1 MHYTWSQLENFLQEA
16 VGTTVIYKVQGDKL
30 LPLLYTPDAPGF
42 SGLTEQEYLKLYG
55 QDTIPVVAPADLPLL
70 RQKIKAVL
78 TGAGSREA
86 TYRTYHK
93 TRGFVWTHVTLKL
106 LGTYEQDPVLA
117 GSFTNVSDTLSSTG
131 ILLDN
136 SQQIIYVIERTT
148 YDLLYAN
155 AVELADKPAPP
166 YPGQT
171 CYEYVRGK
179 KQPCATCVMNQLQG
193 DRPLATEWYDQE
205 RNKTY
210 GVKVVPLNYFGKNAV
225 AFFINDLS
233 SHVKNLREE
242 RERFNET
249 LQTLLAANPDSLC
262 SFQVNLTKNKC
273 TSEHGASPYIMDVL
287 HSDTADGLFANLLSI
302 IPDAGH
308 LRDAQK
314 LFDRQHLLQAFTS
327 GAGNLSLDYQRLNE
341 EQKPVWVRTYIKM
354 LQDPESRDVIAIFS
368 SLDISREKRREQI
381 FKIFTGEEFDYVAL
395 VYIQTRQL
403 EFLNLS
409 GKLHPK
415 YRQVL
420 GKPGQLFDFDR
431 MRQLAA
437 ENWVADEDREM
448 YLKDSPLSAVIQGLK
463 KDGHYELSIRGHYTD
478 HPEEFMCRKIQ
489 HYYLDDDH
497 DTILIIQSDVTET
510 YLQQQL
516 LNEQKQKRLE
526 ESILDTLGRLPSPAV
541 LFRVINGNQTLP
553 VRYSDEFC
561 RLKGCTQENIQAFN
575 GRDGFAP
582 VHPDDREEL
591 RRHFVP
597 DAADFK
603 PHRAIYR
610 IRTRDRGYIWVS
622 VNYTGLTLENQHYLY
637 AVYTDIDDLKK
648 QEQNLEEKYNS
659 AQAFLD
665 SVAGTYLVTRRI
677 NLTQNKVEDYKGTYP
692 LADIEAALSYDA
704 SIPVF
709 LQRLPRAEDRR
720 ACAAYFDR
728 QHMLRD
734 FDAGKT
740 HQILDFQLLD
750 ENGCLKWVRSNNT
763 LTKRPDSGDIIFFN
777 AVSDITLAK
786 LTQSIIDQLVHKQYD
801 YLVCIDASRDS
812 IALFIPNSPSFD
824 DGSIQEGSSYKKT
837 MLRYNRI
844 FVMGTDLEA
853 CNRFMDMAHVQEVLK
868 TKDRCQMT
876 VRVWDNGQLRFKQ
889 VEFFYADRNSSL
901 IALVRTDTTEAQRQH
916 LEQESKLQTAL
927 DAAQKANRAKSEFL
941 SRMSHDIRTP
951 LNGIIGMT
959 YLTRQL
965 ELPSL
970 AKTNLDKI
978 DTSSKFLLSL
988 INDVLDMAKAESGK
1002 IDLHPEPYTAK
1013 EFFTYLDAVIV
1024 PLCAEK
1030 RQRLVIDA
1038 QPVEKVTPLMDKLRV
1053 NQIFFNLL
1061 SNASKYSP
1069 AGGEIIYKLREQ
1081 ELPGHKL
1088 RLEAEVSDHGR
1099 GMSPEFQ
1106 KIIFTPFAQEQGD
1119 RENTGTG
1126 LGLSIAK
1133 KLIDQMGGTLNL
1145 KSVLNQGTTFYL
1157 QAVFDCIPAV
1167 TADTPATVPQQSLG
1181 SGFLQGKRVLLCED
1195 HPLNR
1200 EIALALLKQRQ
1211 MLVDIAV
1218 DGGQALSKFSS
1229 SAPGF
1234 YDLILM
1240 DNRMPVMFGYEVA
1253 AKIRALAR
1261 MDAKTVP
1268 IIAMTADAFTEDV
1281 QKALAS
1287 GMNAHLAKPL
1297 NPEKLF
1303 ATITEVLRK

>member
-1 MHYTWSQLENFLQEA
+1 MEYAWSQLENFLREA
-16 VGTTVIYKVQGDKL
+16 VGTTVIYKVQGTKL
-30 LPLLYTPDAPGF
+30 IPLLYTPDAPGF

-55 QDTIPVVAPADLPLL
+55 QDTIPVVAPSDLPLL
-70 RQKIKAVL
+70 LQKIKAAL
-78 TGAGSREA
+78 NGAGSQEA

-93 TRGFVWTHVTLKL
+93 TRGFVWTHVILKL
-106 LGTYEQDPVLA
+106 LGTYEHVPVLL
-117 GSFTNVSDTLSSTG
+117 GSFTNVSDTLSPTG

-136 SQQIIYVIERTT
+136 SQQIIYVIDRIT

-171 CYEYVRGK
+171 CYQYVRGK
-179 KQPCATCVMNQLQG
+179 KQPCASCVMNQLQG
-193 DRPLATEWYDQE
+193 NAPLATEWYDPE

-233 SHVKNLREE
+233 HHMKSLQEE
-242 RERFNET
+242 RQHFNET
-249 LQTLLAANPDSLC
+249 LQTLLAANPNALC

-273 TSEHGASPYIMDVL
+273 TSEHGASPYIMNVL
-287 HSDTADGLFANLLSI
+287 HSDTSDGLFANLLAI
-302 IPDAGH
+302 IPDYEQ
-308 LRDAQK
+308 LQDARK
-314 LFDRQHLLQAFTS
+314 MFNRQQLLQVFTR
-327 GAGNLSLDYQRLNE
+327 GTVNLSLDYRRLNE
-341 EQKPVWVRTYIKM
+341 VQKPVWVRTYIKM
-354 LQDPESRDVIAIFS
+354 LQDPESLDVIAIFS

-431 MRQLAA
+431 MRQLAV
-437 ENWVADEDREM
+437 ENWVAAEDREM
-448 YLKDSPLSAVIQGLK
+448 YLKDSPLTAVIQGLEK
-463 KDGHYELSIRGHYTD
+463 EGHYELSIRGHYTG

-510 YLQQQL
+510 YRQQQL

-541 LFRVINGNQTLP
+541 LYRVINGRQTIP

-575 GRDGFAP
+575 GVDGFAP
-582 VHPDDREEL
+582 VHPDDMEEL

-603 PHRAIYR
+603 PHQAIYR
-610 IRTRDRGYIWVS
+610 IRTRHRGYIWVS
-622 VNYTGLTLENQHYLY
+622 VNYMGLTLENQHYLY

-665 SVAGTYLVTRRI
+665 SVAGSYLITRRI
-677 NLTQNKVEDYKGTYP
+677 NLTRNKVEESNGTNP
-692 LADIEAALSYDA
+692 LPEIESASTYDA
-704 SIPVF
+704 SIKNF
-709 LQRLPRAEDRR
+709 IKRMPRKEDRQ
-720 ACAAYFDR
+720 AAALYFDR
-728 QHMLRD
+728 QHMLQA
-734 FDAGKT
+734 FAAGNT
-740 HQILDFQLLD
+740 HQTLDYQFLD
-750 ENGCLKWVRSNNT
+750 ENGQLKWGRSTNT

-777 AVSDITLAK
+777 AVSDITQAK

-801 YLVCIDASRDS
+801 YLLCIDASRDS
-812 IALFIPNSPSFD
+812 ISLFIPNRPSFD
-824 DGSIQEGSSYKKT
+824 DDSIQEGLPYKET

-853 CNRFMDMAHVQEVLK
+853 CNHFMDMAHVQEVLK

-876 VRVWDNGQLRFKQ
+876 VRVWDNGHLRFKQ
-889 VEFFYADRNSSL
+889 VEFFYADRNSNL

-916 LEQESKLQTAL
+916 LEQENKLQTAL
-927 DAAQKANRAKSEFL
+927 DAAQKANRAKSDFL

-1002 IDLHPEPYTAK
+1002 IDLHPEPYTAQ
-1013 EFFTYLDAVIV
+1013 EFITYLNAVIV
-1024 PLCAEK
+1024 PLCEEK

-1038 QPVEKVTPLMDKLRV
+1038 QPVESVTPLMDKLRV
-1053 NQIFFNLL
+1053 NQVFFNLL

-1081 ELPGHKL
+1081 ALPGHKL
-1088 RLEAEVSDHGR
+1088 HLEAEISDHGI
-1099 GMSPEFQ
+1099 GMTPEFQ
-1106 KIIFTPFAQEQGD
+1106 KIIFSPFSQEHRD

-1133 KLIDQMGGTLNL
+1133 KLVEQMGGTLTV
-1145 KSVLNQGTTFYL
+1145 KSILSKGTTFYL

-1167 TADTPATVPQQSLG
+1167 TADMPAAVPQQSLG

-1200 EIALALLKQRQ
+1200 EIALALLKQRR

-1218 DGGQALSKFSS
+1218 DGGEAVSKFSS

-1240 DNRMPVMFGYEVA
+1240 DNRMPVMFGYEAA
-1253 AKIRALAR
+1253 AKIRSLAR
-1261 MDAKTVP
+1261 VDAKTVP
-1268 IIAMTADAFTEDV
+1268 IIAMTADAFREDV

-1297 NPEKLF
+1297 NPEQMF